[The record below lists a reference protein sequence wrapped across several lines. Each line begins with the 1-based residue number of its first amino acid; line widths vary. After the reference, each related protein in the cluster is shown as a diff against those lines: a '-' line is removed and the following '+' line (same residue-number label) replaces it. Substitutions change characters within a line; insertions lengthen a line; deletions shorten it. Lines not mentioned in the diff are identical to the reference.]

1 MNAAP
6 SNAPVAKNLPFPAEV
21 PMKGWVKARINTEL

>member
-1 MNAAP
+1 
-6 SNAPVAKNLPFPAEV
+6 VAKNLPFPAEV